1 MAPLH
6 TYFFRDNESFAYE
19 ALRAASYAHCGGAEL
34 AEVISICS
42 RIPSKDEDSWLREWK
57 LAGDRAV
64 ETAKTSLTKN
74 NRRGAQSAFLRA
86 SNYYRTAEF
95 YRRDNVF
102 EDKLSNELMGLSTE
116 AFYSATKLM
125 PYRTEKVKIPYEGTT
140 LPATIMQPDT
150 SNRPGPTIIF
160 NGGFDS
166 TRGEVFYMNGQ
177 AALDQGF
184 NIILFDGPGQGEALR
199 EQRLF
204 FRNDWETVVTSVVD
218 FALDQPTILKDKLF
232 LMGISMGGYLVGRAL
247 CFEYRCA
254 AAIVNDGVYDFGSA
268 FHNQNP
274 ALGKFL
280 IQNGWDATMNT
291 LMRQM
296 MHRDTGFKWAISN
309 GMWAFGVQSPVEV
322 MRCVRGY
329 TLEGLVDNIKT
340 PLLVLDALEDHF
352 LKGQPKALFDR
363 LLSEKEFEQFTEE
376 EGATAHCHMGSL
388 TRLNQAIFDYL
399 LPRVQ

>member
-6 TYFFRDNESFAYE
+6 KYFFPDNESFAYE
-19 ALRAASYAHCGGAEL
+19 ALRAAGYAYC
-34 AEVISICS
+34 
-42 RIPSKDEDSWLREWK
+42 
-57 LAGDRAV
+57 AGDRAV
-64 ETAKTSLTKN
+64 EIAKTSLAKN

-102 EDKLSNELMGLSTE
+102 EDKLSNELMSLSTK
-116 AFYSATKLM
+116 AFYFATELM

-140 LPATIMQPDT
+140 LPATIMQPDKSDT
-150 SNRPGPTIIF
+150 PRPTIIF

-166 TRGEVFYMNGQ
+166 TRE
-177 AALDQGF
+177 
-184 NIILFDGPGQGEALR
+184 E
-199 EQRLF
+199 
-204 FRNDWETVVTSVVD
+204 ETVVTSVVD
-218 FALDQPTILKDKLF
+218 FALGQPIVVKDKLF

-247 CFEYRCA
+247 CFEHRCA

-268 FHNQNP
+268 FHNQNS
-274 ALGKFL
+274 ALGRFL
-280 IQNGWDATMNT
+280 TRNGWDATTNA
-291 LMRQM
+291 LMYQM
-296 MHRDTGFKWAISN
+296 MRWDTGFKWAISN

-322 MRCVRGY
+322 MRCVKGY

-352 LKGQPKALFDR
+352 LKGQPKALCDR
-363 LLSEKEFEQFTEE
+363 LLCEKEFEHFTEE

-399 LPRVQ
+399 LPRAR